1 MKRFIKTFLLGLFCA
16 AALSGYAFADVA
28 VFPMV
33 ATIGLIY
40 LLIAAIVIIAAV
52 LIIKLIRNII
62 RNRQK

>member
-1 MKRFIKTFLLGLFCA
+1 MKKLIKTLGITLFCA

-28 VFPMV
+28 VLPMV

-40 LLIAAIVIIAAV
+40 LLIAAVLIIAIV